1 MGKMRIGC
9 IGLGTMGAPMAENL
23 LKAGYELTVYN
34 RTLSKADRLVAQGG
48 ASLAHSP
55 AELAKQSDVVFVN
68 VSDSADVIN
77 VVLGEGG

>member
-34 RTLSKADRLVAQGG
+34 RTLSTDGLVAQG
-48 ASLAHSP
+48 ASLA
-55 AELAKQSDVVFVN
+55 
-68 VSDSADVIN
+68 
-77 VVLGEGG
+77 